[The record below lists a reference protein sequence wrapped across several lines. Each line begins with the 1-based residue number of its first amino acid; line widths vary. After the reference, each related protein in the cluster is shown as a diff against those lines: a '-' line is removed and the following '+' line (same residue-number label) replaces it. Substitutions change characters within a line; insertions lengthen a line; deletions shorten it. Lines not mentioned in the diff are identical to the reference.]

1 MRMRRASLLPVVSA
15 LILFFTSPGRAQET
29 GAFSGI
35 VLDEAGEPLVGAVV
49 IVRRLEFNLEW
60 KTETDLQGRF
70 YYGGF
75 QPGRYRVSVQRNE
88 RVVWSTYTVLPPG
101 GELRYT
107 IDLKKMRE
115 EAERLGRLDPGLEQR
130 REAERLRQAREDEL
144 ERHYTSGARALADG
158 KPEEAIREYQAL
170 IEKQPG
176 QSTPHSLLGSAYA
189 AAGRL
194 EEAASAYRRALEL
207 EPREAA
213 HHNNLGLVLIRS
225 GQLDDGLRHIERAAQ
240 LDPERAAT
248 YEFNLGAA
256 LLNAGRPGDA
266 LAPLRR
272 AVRSDP
278 TFALGQYFLGL
289 ALLRT
294 SPRRGEQIDARVGT
308 AEAFQRYLQLA
319 PDGPYAADARAH
331 LKQLGVPEA
340 PAPTPRTPGSRPG
353 TTRRH

>member
-1 MRMRRASLLPVVSA
+1 MRMPHANSLLVYVFLLSLLLCPPA
-15 LILFFTSPGRAQET
+15 RAQGT
-29 GAFSGI
+29 GAFSGV
-35 VLDEAGEPLVGAVV
+35 VLDEEGAPLVGAVV
-49 IVRRLEFNLEW
+49 IVRRLEFNLERQ
-60 KTETDLQGRF
+60 TETDIQGRF

-88 RVVWSTYTVLPPG
+88 RVVWSTYAVLPPG
-101 GELRYT
+101 GELHYT
-107 IDLKKMRE
+107 VDLKKMRE
-115 EAERLGRLDPGLEQR
+115 EAERLGRLDPELEQR
-130 REAERLRQAREDEL
+130 REGQRLRQAREDEL
-144 ERHYTSGARALADG
+144 ERHYTTGARALADG
-158 KPEEAIREYQAL
+158 KPEEAIPEYQAL

-176 QSTPHSLLGSAYA
+176 QATPHSLLGSAYA

-194 EEAASAYRRALEL
+194 PEASASFRRALEL

-225 GQLDDGLRHIERAAQ
+225 GQLDDGLRHIERAVQ

-256 LLNAGRPGDA
+256 LLNAGRTQEA

-272 AVRSDP
+272 AVRNDP
-278 TFALGQYFLGL
+278 TFAVGQYFLGL
-289 ALLRT
+289 ALLQT
-294 SPRRGEQIDARVGT
+294 SPRRGEQIDPRVGT

-331 LKQLGVPEA
+331 LKRLGVPEA
-340 PAPTPRTPGSRPG
+340 PASTPKAPGNQP
-353 TTRRH
+353 